1 MFEHAARELHH
12 FWQTTGLAL
21 SFVTDQNQPSL
32 FDSEEDFAS
41 ADPASLA
48 SDAVEFVYQRTDL
61 TKVEVKRSKRAKR
74 NVTAY
79 RDNDKTVVT
88 VPTRMA
94 KRDIDAYVTELV
106 NRLDDR
112 DERSSSQKSLQQR
125 ARALSLTYL
134 GQDLFETH
142 KVPVTIRWV
151 ANQNARWGSCTPDE
165 GTIRLS
171 HRMQRMP
178 SYVIDSVIV
187 HELIHLVVTNHSPAF
202 YELMNKFPQHEKA
215 KAYLDGYSHAQ
226 QYLNNA

>member
-1 MFEHAARELHH
+1 M
-12 FWQTTGLAL
+12 TGE
-21 SFVTDQNQPSL
+21 NQPSL
-32 FDSEEDFAS
+32 FDSAGDISEGEGNPLSTDS
-41 ADPASLA
+41 M
-48 SDAVEFVYQRTDL
+48 EFVYQRTDL

-94 KRDIDAYVTELV
+94 KRDIDAYVAELV

-112 DERSSSQKSLQQR
+112 DERSASQDSLEQR
-125 ARALSLTYL
+125 ARVLSSKYL
-134 GQDLFETH
+134 GRDLFETH
-142 KVPVTIRWV
+142 KVPVKIRWV
-151 ANQNARWGSCTPDE
+151 TNQNARWGSCTPDE

-187 HELIHLVVTNHSPAF
+187 HELIHLIVTNHSPAF

-226 QYLNNA
+226 QYFKPE

>member
-1 MFEHAARELHH
+1 MFEHAARELHL
-12 FWQTTGLAL
+12 FWQASGLAL
-21 SFVTDQNQPSL
+21 SFVTSQNQPSL
-32 FDSEEDFAS
+32 FDNEDSAS
-41 ADPASLA
+41 VEITNES
-48 SDAVEFVYQRTDL
+48 VEFVYQRTDL

-112 DERSSSQKSLQQR
+112 DERTSSQKSLEQR
-125 ARALSLTYL
+125 ARLLSRKFL

-142 KVPVTIRWV
+142 KVPVKIRWV
-151 ANQNARWGSCTPDE
+151 TNQNSRWGSCTPDE

-187 HELIHLVVTNHSPAF
+187 HELIHLLVTDHSPAF
-202 YELMNKFPQHEKA
+202 YALMNKYPDHEKA

-226 QYLNNA
+226 QFLNPE

>member
-1 MFEHAARELHH
+1 MFEHAARELHL
-12 FWQTTGLAL
+12 FLQVSGLAL
-21 SFVTDQNQPSL
+21 SFVTSQNQPSL
-32 FDSEEDFAS
+32 FDSEDSAS
-41 ADPASLA
+41 VEFTNES
-48 SDAVEFVYQRTDL
+48 VEFVYQRTDL

-112 DERSSSQKSLQQR
+112 DERTSSQKALEQR
-125 ARALSLTYL
+125 ARSLSLKYL
-134 GQDLFETH
+134 GQDLLKTH
-142 KVPVTIRWV
+142 KVPVKIRWV
-151 ANQNARWGSCTPDE
+151 TNQNSRWGSCTPDE

-187 HELIHLVVTNHSPAF
+187 HELIHLLVTDHSPAF
-202 YELMNKFPQHEKA
+202 YALMNKYPDHEKA

-226 QYLNNA
+226 QFLKPE

>member
-1 MFEHAARELHH
+1 LSTRLESFIILAGDWASLSSV
-12 FWQTTGLAL
+12 TGP
-21 SFVTDQNQPSL
+21 NQQSL
-32 FDSEEDFAS
+32 FDPEDVSGAEFTSES
-41 ADPASLA
+41 
-48 SDAVEFVYQRTDL
+48 VEFVYQRTDL

-94 KRDIDAYVTELV
+94 KRDIDTYVVELV

-112 DERSSSQKSLQQR
+112 DERTSSQEALEQR
-125 ARALSLTYL
+125 ARALSRKYL
-134 GQDLFETH
+134 GQDLFDTH
-142 KVPVTIRWV
+142 KVPVKIRWV
-151 ANQNARWGSCTPDE
+151 TNQNSRWGSCTPNE

-178 SYVIDSVIV
+178 GYVIDSVIV
-187 HELIHLVVTNHSPAF
+187 HELIHLLVTDHSPAF

-226 QYLNNA
+226 QFFKAE

>member
-1 MFEHAARELHH
+1 M
-12 FWQTTGLAL
+12 TG
-21 SFVTDQNQPSL
+21 QNQPSL
-32 FDSEEDFAS
+32 FDSEGDFSSSEKAL
-41 ADPASLA
+41 PGN
-48 SDAVEFVYQRTDL
+48 DAAEFVYQRTDL

-94 KRDIDAYVTELV
+94 KRDIDAYVNELV
-106 NRLDDR
+106 NRLDER
-112 DERSSSQKSLQQR
+112 DARASSQESLEQR

-142 KVPVTIRWV
+142 KVPVKIRWV
-151 ANQNARWGSCTPDE
+151 TNQNSRWGSCTPDE
-165 GTIRLS
+165 GNIRLS

-187 HELIHLVVTNHSPAF
+187 HELIHLLVANHSAEF
-202 YELMNKFPQHEKA
+202 YELMNNFPQHEKA

-226 QYLNNA
+226 QYLNPE

>member
-1 MFEHAARELHH
+1 MFEHAARELHL
-12 FWQTTGLAL
+12 FWRPPGLAL
-21 SFVTDQNQPSL
+21 CFVTSENQPSL
-32 FDSEEDFAS
+32 FDSEDSAS
-41 ADPASLA
+41 AEFTNES
-48 SDAVEFVYQRTDL
+48 VEFVYQRTDL

-94 KRDIDAYVTELV
+94 KRDVDTYVTELV

-112 DERSSSQKSLQQR
+112 DERTSSQKSLEQR
-125 ARALSLTYL
+125 ARSLSLKYL
-134 GQDLFETH
+134 GQDLLETH
-142 KVPVTIRWV
+142 KVPVKIRWV
-151 ANQNARWGSCTPDE
+151 TNQNSRWGSCTPDE

-187 HELIHLVVTNHSPAF
+187 HELIHLLVTDHSPTF
-202 YELMNKFPQHEKA
+202 YALMNKYPDHEKA

-226 QYLNNA
+226 QFLKPE

>member
-1 MFEHAARELHH
+1 M
-12 FWQTTGLAL
+12 TGP
-21 SFVTDQNQPSL
+21 NQPSL
-32 FDSEEDFAS
+32 FDPEDALSTEFTNES
-41 ADPASLA
+41 
-48 SDAVEFVYQRTDL
+48 VEFVYQRTDL

-94 KRDIDAYVTELV
+94 KRDIDAYVVELV

-112 DERSSSQKSLQQR
+112 DERTSSQEALEQR
-125 ARALSLTYL
+125 ARVLSRKYL

-142 KVPVTIRWV
+142 KVPVKIRWV
-151 ANQNARWGSCTPDE
+151 TNQNSRWGSCTPDE

-178 SYVIDSVIV
+178 GYVIDSVIV
-187 HELIHLVVTNHSPAF
+187 HELIHLLVTDHSPAF

-226 QYLNNA
+226 QYFKN

>member
-1 MFEHAARELHH
+1 
-12 FWQTTGLAL
+12 
-21 SFVTDQNQPSL
+21 VTRQDQPTL
-32 FDSEEDFAS
+32 FDPEGVLGSDGSELVSVES
-41 ADPASLA
+41 
-48 SDAVEFVYQRTDL
+48 VEFVFKKTDL

-106 NRLDDR
+106 KRLDER
-112 DERSSSQKSLQQR
+112 DERTSSQESLELR
-125 ARALSLTYL
+125 ARTLSREYL
-134 GQDLFETH
+134 GKDLFETH
-142 KVPVTIRWV
+142 KVPVKIRWV
-151 ANQNARWGSCTPDE
+151 TNQNSRWGSCTPDE

-171 HRMQRMP
+171 HRLQRMP
-178 SYVIDSVIV
+178 SYVIDSVIL
-187 HELIHLVVTNHSPAF
+187 HELIHLLVTEHSPAF

-226 QYLNNA
+226 QYFEPK

>member
-1 MFEHAARELHH
+1 VIE
-12 FWQTTGLAL
+12 
-21 SFVTDQNQPSL
+21 QNQPSL
-32 FDSEEDFAS
+32 FDSDDANNSEFANES
-41 ADPASLA
+41 
-48 SDAVEFVYQRTDL
+48 VEFVYQRTDL
-61 TKVEVKRSKRAKR
+61 AKVEVKRSKRAKR

-94 KRDIDAYVTELV
+94 KRDIDAYVVELV

-112 DERSSSQKSLQQR
+112 DERTSSQESLEQR
-125 ARALSLTYL
+125 ARILSKKYL
-134 GQDLFETH
+134 GQDLFDTH
-142 KVPVTIRWV
+142 KVPVKIRWV
-151 ANQNARWGSCTPDE
+151 TNQNSRWGSCTPDE

-187 HELIHLVVTNHSPAF
+187 HELIHLLVTDHSPEF
-202 YELMNKFPQHEKA
+202 YELMNKYPQHEKA

-226 QYLNNA
+226 QYFKSE

>member
-1 MFEHAARELHH
+1 M
-12 FWQTTGLAL
+12 TGP
-21 SFVTDQNQPSL
+21 NQQSL
-32 FDSEEDFAS
+32 FDPEDVSGAEFTSES
-41 ADPASLA
+41 
-48 SDAVEFVYQRTDL
+48 VEFVYQRTDL

-94 KRDIDAYVTELV
+94 KRDIDAYVVELV

-112 DERSSSQKSLQQR
+112 DERTSSQEALEHR
-125 ARALSLTYL
+125 ARVLSRKYL
-134 GQDLFETH
+134 GQDLFDTH
-142 KVPVTIRWV
+142 KVPVKIRWV
-151 ANQNARWGSCTPDE
+151 TNQNSRWGSCTPNE

-178 SYVIDSVIV
+178 GYVIDSVIV
-187 HELIHLVVTNHSPAF
+187 HELIHLLVTDHSPAF
-202 YELMNKFPQHEKA
+202 YELMNKFPQNEKA

-226 QYLNNA
+226 QFFKAE

>member
-1 MFEHAARELHH
+1 MFEHAARELHL
-12 FWQTTGLAL
+12 FWQPPGLAL
-21 SFVTDQNQPSL
+21 SFVTSQNQPSL
-32 FDSEEDFAS
+32 FDSEDSAS
-41 ADPASLA
+41 AEFTNES
-48 SDAVEFVYQRTDL
+48 VEFVYQRTDL

-94 KRDIDAYVTELV
+94 KRDVDAYVTELV

-112 DERSSSQKSLQQR
+112 DERTSSQKSLEQR
-125 ARALSLTYL
+125 ARSLSLKYL
-134 GQDLFETH
+134 GQDLLETH
-142 KVPVTIRWV
+142 KVPVKIRWV
-151 ANQNARWGSCTPDE
+151 TNQNSRWGSCTPDE

-187 HELIHLVVTNHSPAF
+187 HELIHLLVTDHSPAF
-202 YELMNKFPQHEKA
+202 YALMNKYPDHEKA

-226 QYLNNA
+226 QLLKPE

>member
-1 MFEHAARELHH
+1 M
-12 FWQTTGLAL
+12 TGDWASL
-21 SFVTDQNQPSL
+21 SSVTGPNQPSL
-32 FDSEEDFAS
+32 FDSE
-41 ADPASLA
+41 
-48 SDAVEFVYQRTDL
+48 DAANAEHANESVEFVYQRTDL
-61 TKVEVKRSKRAKR
+61 SKVEVKRSKRAKR

-112 DERSSSQKSLQQR
+112 DERASSHESLEQR
-125 ARALSLTYL
+125 ARALSKKFL

-142 KVPVTIRWV
+142 KVPVKIRWV
-151 ANQNARWGSCTPDE
+151 TNQNSRWGSCTPDE

-187 HELIHLVVTNHSPAF
+187 HELIHLLVTDHSPEF

-226 QYLNNA
+226 QYFKPE

>member
-1 MFEHAARELHH
+1 VEITNE
-12 FWQTTGLAL
+12 
-21 SFVTDQNQPSL
+21 S
-32 FDSEEDFAS
+32 
-41 ADPASLA
+41 
-48 SDAVEFVYQRTDL
+48 VEFVYQRTDL

-112 DERSSSQKSLQQR
+112 DERTSSQKALEQR
-125 ARALSLTYL
+125 ARSLSRKYL
-134 GQDLFETH
+134 GQDLLETH
-142 KVPVTIRWV
+142 KVPVKIRWV
-151 ANQNARWGSCTPDE
+151 TNQNSRWGSCTPDE

-187 HELIHLVVTNHSPAF
+187 HELIHLLVTDHSPAF
-202 YELMNKFPQHEKA
+202 YALMNKYPDHEKA

-226 QYLNNA
+226 QFLKPE

>member
-1 MFEHAARELHH
+1 MLEHAARELHL
-12 FWQTTGLAL
+12 FWQASGLAL
-21 SFVTDQNQPSL
+21 SFVTSQNQPSL
-32 FDSEEDFAS
+32 FDNEDSAS
-41 ADPASLA
+41 VEITNES
-48 SDAVEFVYQRTDL
+48 VEFVYQRTDL

-112 DERSSSQKSLQQR
+112 DERTSSQKALEQR
-125 ARALSLTYL
+125 ARSLSRKYL
-134 GQDLFETH
+134 GQDLLETH
-142 KVPVTIRWV
+142 KVPVKIRWV
-151 ANQNARWGSCTPDE
+151 TNQNSRWGSCTPDE

-187 HELIHLVVTNHSPAF
+187 HELIHLLVTDHSPAF
-202 YELMNKFPQHEKA
+202 YALMNKYPDHEKA

-226 QYLNNA
+226 QFLKPE

>member
-1 MFEHAARELHH
+1 MFEHAARELHL
-12 FWQTTGLAL
+12 FWQPPGLAL
-21 SFVTDQNQPSL
+21 SFVTSQNQPSL
-32 FDSEEDFAS
+32 FDSEDSAS
-41 ADPASLA
+41 AEFTNES
-48 SDAVEFVYQRTDL
+48 VEFVYQRTDL

-94 KRDIDAYVTELV
+94 KRDVDAYVTELV

-112 DERSSSQKSLQQR
+112 DERTSSQKSLEQR
-125 ARALSLTYL
+125 ARSLSLKYL
-134 GQDLFETH
+134 GQDLLETH
-142 KVPVTIRWV
+142 KVPVKIRWV
-151 ANQNARWGSCTPDE
+151 TNQNSRWGSCTPDE

-187 HELIHLVVTNHSPAF
+187 HELIHLLVTDHSPAF
-202 YELMNKFPQHEKA
+202 YALMNKYPDHEKA

-226 QYLNNA
+226 QFLKPE

>member
-1 MFEHAARELHH
+1 MIE
-12 FWQTTGLAL
+12 
-21 SFVTDQNQPSL
+21 QNQPSL
-32 FDSEEDFAS
+32 FDSDDANNSEFANES
-41 ADPASLA
+41 
-48 SDAVEFVYQRTDL
+48 VEFVYQRTDL
-61 TKVEVKRSKRAKR
+61 AKVEVKRSKRAKR

-94 KRDIDAYVTELV
+94 KRDIDAYVVELV

-112 DERSSSQKSLQQR
+112 DERTSSQESLEQR
-125 ARALSLTYL
+125 ARILSEKYL
-134 GQDLFETH
+134 GQDLFDTH
-142 KVPVTIRWV
+142 KVPVKIRWV
-151 ANQNARWGSCTPDE
+151 TNQNSRWGSCTPDE

-187 HELIHLVVTNHSPAF
+187 HELIHLLVTDHSPEF
-202 YELMNKFPQHEKA
+202 YELMNKYPQHEKA

-226 QYLNNA
+226 QYFKSE

>member
-1 MFEHAARELHH
+1 MS
-12 FWQTTGLAL
+12 G
-21 SFVTDQNQPSL
+21 QNQPSL
-32 FDSEEDFAS
+32 FDAQGDSSQSEGN
-41 ADPASLA
+41 SL
-48 SDAVEFVYQRTDL
+48 SSESVEFVYQRTDL

-94 KRDIDAYVTELV
+94 KRDIDAYVAELV

-112 DERSSSQKSLQQR
+112 DERSASQESLEQR
-125 ARALSLTYL
+125 ARALSRKYL

-142 KVPVTIRWV
+142 KVPVKIRWV
-151 ANQNARWGSCTPDE
+151 TNQNSRWGSCTPDE
-165 GTIRLS
+165 GSIRLS

-187 HELIHLVVTNHSPAF
+187 HELIHLLVTDHGPAF

-226 QYLNNA
+226 QYIKPE

>member
-12 FWQTTGLAL
+12 FWQASGLAL
-21 SFVTDQNQPSL
+21 AFVSSQNQPSL
-32 FDSEEDFAS
+32 FDSEGGYGAEKNNS
-41 ADPASLA
+41 VAD
-48 SDAVEFVYQRTDL
+48 DAVEFVYHQTDL
-61 TKVEVKRSKRAKR
+61 TKVQIKRSKRAKR

-79 RDNDKTVVT
+79 RDNEKTVVT

-94 KRDIDAYVTELV
+94 QRDIDVYVAELV
-106 NRLDDR
+106 KRLDDR
-112 DERSSSQKSLQQR
+112 DERTSSQQSLEQR
-125 ARALSLTYL
+125 ARELSRKHL
-134 GQDLFETH
+134 GQDLFDTH
-142 KVPVTIRWV
+142 KVPVKIRWV
-151 ANQNARWGSCTPDE
+151 TNQNSRWGSCTPDE

-187 HELIHLVVTNHSPAF
+187 HELVHLLVTDHGPAF

-226 QYLNNA
+226 QYSKPE

>member
-1 MFEHAARELHH
+1 MFEHAARELHL
-12 FWQTTGLAL
+12 FWQPPGLAL
-21 SFVTDQNQPSL
+21 SFVTSQNQPSL
-32 FDSEEDFAS
+32 FDSEDSAS
-41 ADPASLA
+41 AEFINESM
-48 SDAVEFVYQRTDL
+48 EFVYQRTDL

-79 RDNDKTVVT
+79 RDNEKTVVT

-94 KRDIDAYVTELV
+94 KRDVDAYVTELV

-112 DERSSSQKSLQQR
+112 DERTSSQKSLEQR
-125 ARALSLTYL
+125 ARSLSLKYL
-134 GQDLFETH
+134 GQDLLETH
-142 KVPVTIRWV
+142 TVPVKIRWV
-151 ANQNARWGSCTPDE
+151 TNQNSRWGSCTPYE

-187 HELIHLVVTNHSPAF
+187 HELIHLLVTDHSPAF
-202 YELMNKFPQHEKA
+202 YALMNKYPDHEKA

-226 QYLNNA
+226 QFIKPE

>member
-1 MFEHAARELHH
+1 MTR
-12 FWQTTGLAL
+12 Q
-21 SFVTDQNQPSL
+21 DQPSL
-32 FDSEEDFAS
+32 FDPEDFAGS
-41 ADPASLA
+41 DKTEWASVE
-48 SDAVEFVYQRTDL
+48 SVEFVFKKTDL

-94 KRDIDAYVTELV
+94 KRDIDDYVTELV
-106 NRLDDR
+106 KRLDER
-112 DERSSSQKSLQQR
+112 DERTSSQESLELR
-125 ARALSLTYL
+125 ARTLSRRYL

-142 KVPVTIRWV
+142 KSPVKIRWV
-151 ANQNARWGSCTPDE
+151 TNQNSRWGSCTPDE

-171 HRMQRMP
+171 HRLQRMP
-178 SYVIDSVIV
+178 SYVIDSVIL
-187 HELIHLVVTNHSPAF
+187 HELIHLLVTEHSPAF

-226 QYLNNA
+226 QYFDPK